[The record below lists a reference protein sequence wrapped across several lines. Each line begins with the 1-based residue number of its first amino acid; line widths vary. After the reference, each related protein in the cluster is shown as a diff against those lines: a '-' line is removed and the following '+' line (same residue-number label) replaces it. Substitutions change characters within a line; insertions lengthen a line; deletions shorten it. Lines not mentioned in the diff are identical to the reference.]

1 MKMFLLSVI
10 ESIAGILLSGFA
22 IFKLSSVSEEN
33 RTRITDV
40 AREIKDVTIKKQA
53 ENDLAEIREKN
64 GDIATIFL
72 LIQCFVVSMAFS
84 FRNGMMK
91 ERSSWMLSLLVVA
104 ASIALMGGVWYIIDK
119 LSREPKL
126 SSLEKT
132 LDTLETMANN
142 EDRNQAAFDA
152 LALGTIEN
160 LAREEEKK
168 SRMRLPVCLSLII
181 LDFLIAFAF
190 RQGENA
196 NVFFDLIAYTSAL
209 PVLLLLFDLEVN
221 IRYIIKH
228 IIEYKKYGKRSKN
241 EWISYAWALGI
252 LSDSRVI
259 KGIFA
264 FGIMD
269 AIAMICTSPIVTGND
284 FGNPMGSTPI
294 KFALTMISFVYLFVL
309 SLISLRK

>member
-22 IFKLSSVSEEN
+22 ILKLSSVSAEN
-33 RTRITDV
+33 RIRITDV
-40 AREIKDVTIKKQA
+40 AREIKDETIKKQA
-53 ENDLAEIREKN
+53 ENGLTEIREKN
-64 GDIATIFL
+64 DEIATVFL
-72 LIQCFVVSMAFS
+72 FIQCIAVSLAFS
-84 FRNGMMK
+84 FRNGMIK
-91 ERSSWMLSLLVVA
+91 ERNSWMLWALVVA
-104 ASIALMGGVWYIIDK
+104 ASIALIGGVGYILDK
-119 LSREPKL
+119 LTRKPKL

-132 LDTLETMANN
+132 LDTLETMAHNV
-142 EDRNQAAFDA
+142 DRNQAAYDA

-160 LAREEEKK
+160 LAHEEEKK
-168 SRMRLPVCLSLII
+168 SRARLPVCLSLII
-181 LDFLIAFAF
+181 FDFLIAFAF

-196 NVFFDLIAYTSAL
+196 NAFFGLIAYTSAL

-221 IRYIIKH
+221 IRYFIKH
-228 IIEYKKYGKRSKN
+228 IVEYKKYGNRLKN

-284 FGNPMGSTPI
+284 FGNPMGRTPI

-309 SLISLRK
+309 SLISLRE